1 MKALILA
8 AGKGE
13 RFFPFNVFRPKP
25 MFPICN
31 RPLMAWTISR
41 LTAAGI
47 TDIGIVV
54 GHRGGRARNYFGAGQ
69 RFGCRIAYIE
79 QREPKGTAHAV
90 GSASDFIGSDDV
102 LVVFGDIFFGPDALP
117 HLLDVF
123 SATNSSG
130 VAGVVHVDDLAS
142 HVRAHVEHDQRV
154 SSYTYKPRGGAGY
167 ALAGLYAFKN
177 ETLPNLDN
185 AADFVPRTQYGIFP
199 PEGREI
205 CDVIPL
211 LARENRALVAV
222 DLPGPWFDMDM
233 PWHPKNVTRLAL
245 AEMASALPDSVIAPT
260 ARIDPTAR
268 IRGPISVGDN
278 ATIDRNTS
286 IEGPVWIGQNTQ
298 ILEGAHIASH
308 SVIGDHCKIGPFAK
322 LSGTVDTNCHIT
334 YLGELSGIMLEE
346 GRVTHQIQLSGIFG
360 ERAEIGAGT
369 QVGTLRFD
377 DAEIEVEVQGIRR
390 NAQGFTGVLF
400 GDYSRTGI
408 GAMIMPGRIVG
419 PCAMVGP
426 GVVLTK
432 NAPPYKAVLV
442 EQRLAEIDWPSDIY
456 DR

>member
-69 RFGCRIAYIE
+69 RFGCHIAYIE

-90 GSASDFIGSDDV
+90 GAASDFIGSDDV

-142 HVRAHVEHDQRV
+142 HVRAHVERDQCV

-278 ATIDRNTS
+278 TTIDRNTS

-390 NAQGFTGVLF
+390 KAQGFTGVLF

>member
-31 RPLMAWTISR
+31 RPLIAWTVSR
-41 LTAAGI
+41 LIDAKI

-54 GHRGGRARNYFGAGQ
+54 GHRGGRARNYFGKGQ
-69 RFGCRIAYIE
+69 GFGCQITYIE
-79 QREPKGTAHAV
+79 QPQPKGTAHAV
-90 GSASDFIGSDDV
+90 GLASDFIGNDDV
-102 LVVFGDIFFGPDALP
+102 LVVFGDIFFGPDAIP
-117 HLLDVF
+117 RLLDVF
-123 SATNSSG
+123 NATTASG
-130 VAGVVHVDDLAS
+130 VAGVVHVDDLAA
-142 HVRAHVEHDQRV
+142 HIRAHVEQDQRV
-154 SSYTYKPRGGAGY
+154 SSYTYKPRGGAGR
-167 ALAGLYAFKN
+167 ALAGLYVFKN
-177 ETLPNLDN
+177 ETLPDLDN
-185 AADFVPRTQYGIFP
+185 TADFVPRTQYGIFP

-205 CDVIPL
+205 CDIIPL
-211 LARENRALVAV
+211 LYRENRAFIAT
-222 DLPGPWFDMDM
+222 DLPGPWFDMDL

-245 AEMASALPDSVIAPT
+245 AEMAEALPESVIAPT
-260 ARIDPTAR
+260 ATIDPTAR
-268 IRGPISVGDN
+268 VCGPIAVGEN
-278 ATIDRNTS
+278 TTIDRNTS
-286 IEGPVWIGQNTQ
+286 IEGPVWIGKNAQ
-298 ILEGAHIASH
+298 ILEGSRIASH
-308 SVIGDHCKIGPFAK
+308 TVIGDHCKIGPFAK
-322 LSGTVDTNCHIT
+322 LSGTVDANCHIT

-390 NAQGFTGVLF
+390 KAPGFTGVLF

-442 EQRLAEIDWPSDIY
+442 EQQLAEIDWLPNIY